1 MTFTLHGRNLEQRSW
16 KLGAACKW
24 KSALHCQ
31 TTYYCYANCP
41 NLFVA
46 LFYVQLFVFYQRKS
60 KNYFSL
66 PRLARN
72 LFWRD
77 LRCIAVHLHH
87 FFCATQRENLWDTDL
102 RPKLAPFQVDFL
114 TPFGSIWA
122 VCQVYAFWLLLS
134 KVRVVSSW
142 QQAEDREDQKTQ
154 SDQQT
159 MRNELLLHG
168 CFQDPSKKTAQV
180 ASSRAQGNQKDVLR

>member
-1 MTFTLHGRNLEQRSW
+1 MVGTLS
-16 KLGAACKW
+16 KGAE
-24 KSALHCQ
+24 SLVLH
-31 TTYYCYANCP
+31 
-41 NLFVA
+41 VSES
-46 LFYVQLFVFYQRKS
+46 RH
-60 KNYFSL
+60 
-66 PRLARN
+66 
-72 LFWRD
+72 
-77 LRCIAVHLHH
+77 CIARLHIIAMQTVQIFLWPYFMSSYLFFTNAKVRTTLAFQDWLGTSFDGICGALQCTCII